1 MLKVNDRV
9 ILANRAYL
17 GTGTVTGVA
26 KEGILVLWDRRE
38 KPEPILY
45 PEKSIQCLK

>member
-1 MLKVNDRV
+1 MFKVNDRV

-17 GTGTVTGVA
+17 GTGTIMGVS

-38 KPEPILY
+38 TPTPILY